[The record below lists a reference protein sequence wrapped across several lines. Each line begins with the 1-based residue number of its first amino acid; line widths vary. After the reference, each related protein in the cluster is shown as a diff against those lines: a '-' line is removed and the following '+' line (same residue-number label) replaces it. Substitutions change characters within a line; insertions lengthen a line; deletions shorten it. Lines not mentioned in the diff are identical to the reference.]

1 MLPKGVDIS
10 KTQKKITMDEK
21 SSKMVDGKKV
31 IGHIS
36 YTYNRKEIG
45 GSDIYYAKPAVA
57 SLNDSIDMADW
68 FTEAVQTANKEP
80 FQWKRL
86 AVILILVVVILIVV
100 IYIIHR
106 MRAERE
112 QRERRKRYRRT
123 KKSYKKNRRY

>member
-1 MLPKGVDIS
+1 MN
-10 KTQKKITMDEK
+10 EN

-36 YTYNRKEIG
+36 YTYNGKEIG
-45 GSDIYYAKPAVA
+45 GSDIYYAKPTVA

-100 IYIIHR
+100 FYIIQR

-112 QRERRKRYRRT
+112 QRQRRKRYRRT
-123 KKSYKKNRRY
+123 RKSYNKNRKY